1 MQDDLV
7 FWLWLTQVRGVGAKT
22 SKKLL
27 ERFASPRAVYDAS
40 EEELLTISCIG
51 QKLAGAIREHRSLR
65 AAEELLAKAA
75 KHDVQV
81 LTIWDTCY
89 PLAVKN
95 LPNAPIILYYKG
107 TLRQERGIAIIGAR
121 RCTQYAKRVTSEAA
135 HYLATNNI
143 PVISGLAKGVDG
155 YAHTA
160 CLKAGG
166 YTLAF
171 LGHGVDTCYP
181 REHHYLMEAIIEH
194 GAVISQFPLDTP
206 PHRSNFPKRNH
217 LISAWAEKLLVVEAS
232 PQSGALITAESAKRL
247 GRTIYAVPGSI
258 YSRESVGTNT
268 LILEGAKPYLTPT
281 QLVAASTPVQPTFST
296 KTRSLYSS
304 IAQQPTPGVPQKNSS
319 LEQEVLKIVGSS
331 VLGVEELALRLGQL
345 TSTNNKTF
353 FETLTM
359 MQLDGKIKL
368 LPGGFVSQ
376 A

>member
-1 MQDDLV
+1 MRDDLV

-27 ERFASPRAVYDAS
+27 EHYATPRAVYDAS
-40 EEELLTISCIG
+40 AEELLTISGIG
-51 QKLAGAIREHRSLR
+51 QKLAGAIREHRSLTT
-65 AAEELLAKAA
+65 AEELLAKVA
-75 KHDVQV
+75 KHDAQV

-121 RCTQYAKRVTSEAA
+121 RCTPYAKRVTSEAA
-135 HYLATNNI
+135 HYLASNNI

-171 LGHGVDTCYP
+171 LGHGVDACYP
-181 REHHYLMEAIIEH
+181 TEHHDLMEAIIEH
-194 GAVISQFPLDTP
+194 GAVISQFPPDTP

-217 LISAWAEKLLVVEAS
+217 LMSAWAEKLLVVEAS
-232 PQSGALITAESAKRL
+232 PQSGALITTESAKEL
-247 GRTIYAVPGSI
+247 GRPVYAVPGSI
-258 YSRESVGTNT
+258 YSRESMGANT
-268 LILEGAKPYLTPT
+268 LILEGATPYLTPT
-281 QLVAASTPVQPTFST
+281 QLVAISTSVQPTFST
-296 KTRSLYSS
+296 KARSLSS
-304 IAQQPTPGVPQKNSS
+304 STAGQPAPGSPQGNSPI
-319 LEQEVLKIVGSS
+319 EQEVLKIVGSS
-331 VLGVEELALRLGQL
+331 ALGVEELALRLGQL
-345 TSTNNKTF
+345 TFTNKKTL